1 MGERALNSPVRRID
15 VLERVK
21 SEAMAFDDLTCFG
34 GLCSLLAYALRSYG
48 LIEDCISFQAGMDA
62 LKKFFPLYTHDNA
75 VEFGARSYDN
85 MSEHTFWWPS
95 FVWDEASGRMRFLN
109 WLIVQY
115 KDDKTDLRTIILKK

>member
-21 SEAMAFDDLTCFG
+21 SEVLACYDAPNIT
-34 GLCSLLAYALRSYG
+34 GLCPLLCSELYSYG
-48 LIEDCISFQAGMDA
+48 LYDGNVFLQARMDA

-75 VEFGARSYDN
+75 VEFGARREEN
-85 MSEHTFWWPS
+85 MYWWPP

-109 WLIVQY
+109 WLIEQY
-115 KDDKTDLRTIILKK
+115 KDDETNLRTIV